1 MMFDRRTLL
10 AGAAA
15 SLLPFGVRAAEGL
28 PPLATPAAQRLV
40 YDLSWI
46 GVPVGGHEIVVTPD
60 GPDGDF
66 TVTNRA
72 EIVVSLLFVDAIR
85 FVHSSTEV
93 WRNGLLHRFESET
106 EDDGEF
112 YEVTGA
118 PDGDRFSL
126 TSRLGTFT
134 GPRDMLTNNDVWIPP
149 VPGRR
154 PIINTKKGEIVDVA
168 VTPPATDAV
177 RHDGTMVEVVRY
189 DIASPVA
196 DGSLFYDGGLMLSGW
211 FTRKGKTVDYSLAN
225 A

>member
-1 MMFDRRTLL
+1 MIFDRRTLL

-15 SLLPFGVRAAEGL
+15 SLLPLGLRAEDGL
-28 PPLATPAAQRLV
+28 PPLATPAVRRLF

-46 GVPVGGHEIVVTPD
+46 GVPVGAHEIVVTPD

-66 TVTNRA
+66 TVTNHVK
-72 EIVVSLLFVDAIR
+72 ITINLLFVVIR
-85 FVHSSTEV
+85 FVHTSTEV
-93 WRNGLLHRFESET
+93 WRNGLLDRFESKT

-112 YEVTGA
+112 YDVTGA
-118 PDGDRFSL
+118 PGDDGFTL

-134 GPRDMLTNNDVWIPP
+134 GPRDMLTNNDVWIAP

-154 PIINTKKGEIVDVA
+154 PFINAKKGEVVEVA
-168 VTPPATDAV
+168 VAQPRPDSV
-177 RHDGTMVEVVRY
+177 RHDGTMVEVTRY
-189 DIASPVA
+189 DIASPIA

-211 FTRKGKTVDYSLAN
+211 FTRKGRTVDYRLAN